1 VRSLSIAAFALGVAF
16 ALGSGACGGKAT
28 DKPVAGA
35 TVEKRAPAN
44 PIAVSRM
51 AQGVQAMK
59 DKVPAKAIEFFR
71 EAIKQ
76 DSGLW
81 EARFDLGVV
90 LAQTGDLAGA
100 EEELA
105 RAAKMVPAEEDV
117 AVALAEVRRRRG
129 EAKDAADGL
138 EDFVKA
144 NPNSVASRAIYVTAL
159 RESGQFDAAIAQAQN
174 MLQKKPGDAVA
185 LAELA
190 LCYLAKGNHDTAE
203 LVAKQAIDANPK
215 SAQAHRANGLVAL
228 AEGDDALAFQAFSKA
243 SAEDPRDTTSRL
255 NMASVLMRA
264 GVYPKAEEQYRAILQ
279 VAPDDADAMVGL
291 AAALRGQADPKATG
305 KLEEARALYEKVLVN
320 DPHALAAEL
329 NLGVLYM
336 DYLKKPG
343 DAKTMFT
350 RFLDDAPRSHPARAQ
365 AEKYLSAVSAAS
377 PSAPAA
383 PAPAAPAAAPAPASA
398 PAPAAA
404 PGGGAKPMTPDK
416 ESVR

>member
-1 VRSLSIAAFALGVAF
+1 MSARSRVTDCALVAIALAIASGC
-16 ALGSGACGGKAT
+16 GSKAT

-71 EAIKQ
+71 DAIKQ
-76 DSGLW
+76 DGSLW
-81 EARFDLGVV
+81 EARFDLGIV
-90 LAQTGDLAGA
+90 LGQTGDLAGA
-100 EEELA
+100 EDELT
-105 RAAKMVPAEEDV
+105 RAAKMVPADEDV
-117 AVALAEVRRRRG
+117 ALALAEVRRRRG

-144 NPNSVASRAIYVTAL
+144 NPNSLAARTLYVTSL
-159 RESGQFDAAIAQAQN
+159 RESGQYDAAISQAQN
-174 MLQKKPGDAVA
+174 VLGKKPGDASA

-279 VAPDDADAMVGL
+279 VAPDDADAMIGL
-291 AAALRGQADPKATG
+291 AASLRAQADPKATG
-305 KLEEARALYEKVLVN
+305 KYEEARALYEKVLAN

-343 DAKTMFT
+343 DAKNMFS
-350 RFLDDAPRSHPARAQ
+350 RFLDDAPKSHPARPQ
-365 AEKYLSAVSAAS
+365 AEKYLAAVSAAS
-377 PSAPAA
+377 PTPPPATPAA
-383 PAPAAPAAAPAPASA
+383 PPAA
-398 PAPAAA
+398 
-404 PGGGAKPMTPDK
+404 GGAKP
-416 ESVR
+416 